1 MTRLTSKDKE
11 ILYDLTENLL
21 QHLKSD
27 GAVRITDKHIIIYKS
42 VEDKNPQNIFIALLK
57 EYAVKYGISYVE
69 DNHKFSINTED
80 FKDFYICNKL
90 ASN

>member
-11 ILYDLTENLL
+11 ILYNLTENLL
-21 QHLKSD
+21 QHLKSG
-27 GAVRITDKHIIIYKS
+27 GAVRITDKYIIIYKS

-57 EYAVKYGISYVE
+57 EYAAKYGISYTE
-69 DNHKFSINTED
+69 DNHKFSINIED
-80 FKDFYICNKL
+80 FKDFYICNRL

>member
-1 MTRLTSKDKE
+1 MTRPMSKDRE
-11 ILYDLTENLL
+11 ILYNLTDNLL
-21 QHLKSD
+21 QHLQLD
-27 GAVRITDKHIIIYKS
+27 GAVRITDKYIIIYKS
-42 VEDKNPQNIFIALLK
+42 IEDKNPQNIFIALLK
-57 EYAVKYGISYVE
+57 EYAIKYGISYTE

>member
-11 ILYDLTENLL
+11 ILYNLTENLL

-42 VEDKNPQNIFIALLK
+42 VED
-57 EYAVKYGISYVE
+57 
-69 DNHKFSINTED
+69 NHKFSINTED
-80 FKDFYICNKL
+80 FKDFYICNRL

>member
-1 MTRLTSKDKE
+1 MTRLTNKDRE
-11 ILYDLTENLL
+11 ILYNLTENLL
-21 QHLKSD
+21 QHLELD
-27 GAVRITDKHIIIYKS
+27 GAVRITDEQIIIYRS

-57 EYAVKYGISYVE
+57 EYAIKYGISYIE
-69 DNHKFSINTED
+69 DSHKFSINTED